1 MKHKKIFLFTMV
13 AAGCLFAPLRADAE
27 DAARAVTAH
36 APASV
41 FIQDEPLKFS
51 LKFRNPGEVKWTLLD
66 WKDAVLRSG
75 TFAPDGTLVL
85 EALPNGYYKL
95 RLESPDAV
103 FSGVRTFTVVP
114 DPAKRTHN
122 PDMFYAVDTGQS
134 WLAEPNRRNTIHPGA
149 AYGIVS
155 EAARRGGMTV
165 IRDRLR
171 WSDCERTPGKYDW
184 GRYMLNAELLSA
196 RGIGISGMFHDT
208 PVWNR
213 GGNEKL
219 PADLGAIYEF
229 CKTLAV
235 TFKGKMTDW
244 EFWNEQ
250 DIGFAPEG
258 AWDYAA
264 AMKAAYLGFKAGDP
278 SLPVAFGGLAQAV
291 PPYAHAMLKNGLR
304 DYFDIFNAHT
314 YAPLDRYPEIFA
326 KIEVFRKLYG
336 VSERPL
342 WFTES
347 GCRAEGSAQEE
358 SGIRGVKRHSP
369 RQELVVAEY
378 LPKMMI
384 GMQNLGAD
392 RDFFFVLPAYNENGG
407 SKDWGLMRHDYTV
420 KPGYTAF
427 SNLADMLGSAVLE
440 GKMEA
445 GKEIRAFL
453 FRQPDGSQTVVFWSV
468 SEVDAGGDR
477 PEITDN
483 PFSRTFTL
491 AAKDG
496 VYRGTDIFGTPFRA
510 EARNGKLVLN
520 STRMPA
526 YINGLSGLKPAV
538 PFVRG
543 KRCFAPA
550 ETPYDRTIVYR
561 AALSKDF
568 RLSSEKD
575 AVDVTK
581 EMAKLTLEVW
591 NLSAETKTG
600 TVHVEG
606 VKAAGLPQTVTLK
619 PFGKAAFPL
628 EISPVFR
635 KDFTTTMTVS
645 GTFNGRETSPLVMD
659 MFNSSKRQAES
670 RVESYPEMQDAG
682 NWKANSSG
690 RMVIANDPAEQAI
703 RFETKFSG
711 RRDRWVYPTYEL
723 QLPQES
729 LKGANSIVFDVKA
742 EPSDKVLFMLTMT
755 VTQDEQGKF
764 RTEHLRMPKPSGDWK
779 TCQVSLSK
787 TNPER
792 IVKIRIGLNP
802 NTDSITYW
810 IRNIRILYNK

>member
-1 MKHKKIFLFTMV
+1 MV
-13 AAGCLFAPLRADAE
+13 AAGCLFAPLRAEAE

-66 WKDAVLRSG
+66 WKDAVLRNG

-171 WSDCERTPGKYDW
+171 WSECERTPGKYDW

-219 PADLGAIYEF
+219 PADLGAVYEF

-510 EARNGKLVLN
+510 EARDGKLVLN

-538 PFVRG
+538 PCVRG

-600 TVHVEG
+600 TVHLEG
-606 VKAAGLPQTVTLK
+606 VKTAGLPQTVTLK

-703 RFETKFSG
+703 RFETKFFG
-711 RRDRWVYPTYEL
+711 RRDRWAYPTYEL

-764 RTEHLRMPKPSGDWK
+764 RTEHLRMAKPSGDWK